1 MDLSALQQHSR
12 SEHLHAR
19 HEKADKLYR
28 LGSEYLRRALEENS
42 KDPDRSLLRNAARC
56 FSASIESN
64 RRDPRPYLQQAY
76 LFLLTG
82 NSRKA
87 VRYLQE
93 AQRLEPENPRARQ
106 LMEHAQKQAARGTKK
121 ATAASRAPLPP
132 NPALLAQKRQA
143 FIQELE
149 QLLERAYRE
158 LQSLPPTWAKPV
170 LDGYR
175 KLQAEYNGIY
185 NRMCK
190 RLDQLEQHLDTQDL
204 DRELQKLEV
213 TMNRLDDI
221 CELSG
226 QMVDLFQRIDHLRK
240 LLERQVNACRHDPA
254 AKAGVQPMLDRYQP
268 VCDDLADELD
278 MLEGS
283 GFDISALMPGY
294 EALIITFQQLDQT
307 VHG

>member
-1 MDLSALQQHSR
+1 MDLSALQQQSR
-12 SEHLHAR
+12 SGHLHAR

-28 LGSEYLRRALEENS
+28 LGSEYLRRALEIDAR
-42 KDPDRSLLRNAARC
+42 DPDRSLLRNAARC
-56 FSASIESN
+56 FSAAIENN

-76 LFLLTG
+76 LFLLSN

-93 AQRLEPENPRARQ
+93 AQRLEPNNARAAQ
-106 LMEHAQKQAARGTKK
+106 LMEHAQKQASGMTKK
-121 ATAASRAPLPP
+121 AIGGSTPPPP
-132 NPALLAQKRQA
+132 NPQMLAQKRMA
-143 FIQELE
+143 FIQEVE
-149 QLLERAYRE
+149 QLLSRAYRE

-175 KLQAEYNGIY
+175 KLQSEYNGIY

-190 RLDQLEQHLDTQDL
+190 RLDSLEKHMDIRDL

-213 TMNRLDDI
+213 TLNRLDDI

-226 QMVDLFQRIDHLRK
+226 QMVELFQRIDHLKK
-240 LLERQVNACRHDPA
+240 LLDRQLAVSQKDESTY
-254 AKAGVQPMLDRYQP
+254 GEIQPLLDRYQP
-268 VCDDLADELD
+268 VADGLADELD

-294 EALIITFQQLDQT
+294 EALILTFQQLDRLI
-307 VHG
+307 H

>member
-1 MDLSALQQHSR
+1 MDLSALQQSR
-12 SEHLHAR
+12 SGHLHAR
-19 HEKADKLYR
+19 HEKAEKLYR
-28 LGSEYLRRALEENS
+28 LGCEYLRRAMETGVE
-42 KDPDRSLLRNAARC
+42 PDRSLLRNAARC
-56 FSASIESN
+56 FTAAIENN

-76 LFLLTG
+76 LFLLSR

-93 AQRLEPENPRARQ
+93 AQRLDPQHPRVTQ
-106 LMEHAQKQAARGTKK
+106 LLEHAQKQAATGTKK
-121 ATAASRAPLPP
+121 SQTKAPLPP
-132 NPALLAQKRQA
+132 NPQMLAQKRMA
-143 FIQELE
+143 FIQEVE
-149 QLLERAYRE
+149 TLLGRAYRE
-158 LQSLPPTWAKPV
+158 LQNLPPTWAKPV

-175 KLQAEYNGIY
+175 KLQEEYNSIY

-190 RLDQLEQHLDTQDL
+190 RLDSLEKHMDIRDL

-213 TMNRLDDI
+213 TLNRLDDI

-240 LLERQVNACRHDPA
+240 LLEKQLGQAQKDPNAR
-254 AKAGVQPMLDRYQP
+254 AGVQALLDRYQP
-268 VCDDLADELD
+268 VIDSLADELD

-294 EALIITFQQLDQT
+294 EALILTFQQLDR
-307 VHG
+307 VIH